1 MKQGTSEKIQNL
13 AVSLQLVTIEDM
25 RKHSLPQLVTM
36 IANKLNEL
44 MDEVYCFETDVREIL
59 KAQNEKIQVLLDEGL
74 YLEVENIFDG
84 WVQDGTFDSLIN
96 QTALKKVND
105 RIDVTITQMNESITN
120 DRFLITQLFNE
131 KMNNGG
137 MISVNQI
144 NKNVGKIDQS
154 YLSDELIQMIA
165 GTSPVSM
172 IPEDGSITPIK
183 NAYPTLIGEYPNENL
198 LDIAKVTR
206 GYYVYYED
214 GQIYE
219 LASHCVSD
227 YIAVIGGQHYVS
239 TQNEQTAFYDGN
251 KQFISGVS
259 GIGNGGQTIPSNAKY
274 MRMSIN
280 MNNLA
285 AAMISKDRLPINYY
299 PYEAKL
305 PPQLIKGYE
314 RYIPSETEKIVIV
327 DNTIKFK
334 GDMTLFD
341 TIRRN
346 YIRISG
352 EYHLPNSGDCLT
364 LNVINGEIK
373 VVNYHTT
380 LNSLNDNFIILF
392 VEYNQRYLSSIFSD
406 KQVIALEKR
415 RNIYV
420 SKTKNA
426 DYTTITEA
434 INDCKLAPKNHQ
446 YNIIID
452 DGLYLEVLDLS
463 GVNNINLIGVN
474 KHTCVIQNKNANY
487 YKAPLTTNGGGY
499 FANLKFIS
507 SSEEDEGIEP
517 RSYAMHY
524 EGNGVGVCEFYN
536 CIFKSDNNSA
546 VGIGMRKNE
555 TLIFNHCEIIKT
567 DTIPTTM
574 GTFYCHS
581 AQFNGH
587 TNQNII
593 VKNCEI
599 TSQSGAFLTIDDS
612 NTLDGIGEFGNVG
625 GEMEITFINNLFFSG
640 TLGKSDSGVIL
651 RGGQPKNDD
660 CIVGSIVLSKR
671 SYGNNVSQLNK

>member
-1 MKQGTSEKIQNL
+1 MKEKNIQEL
-13 AVSLQLVTIEDM
+13 AIRMGLISVEDMCQYTIAQLVY
-25 RKHSLPQLVTM
+25 M

-44 MDEVYCFETDVREIL
+44 MTNVNQFETEVDDTIKE
-59 KAQNEKIQVLLDEGL
+59 QNEAIKRLLNEGTL
-74 YLEVENIFDG
+74 AEVEKIFRQ
-84 WVQDGTFDSLIN
+84 WSKDGTFDRLIN
-96 QTALKKVND
+96 QSALKKVNG
-105 RIDVTITQMNESITN
+105 RIDETN
-120 DRFLITQLFNE
+120 AHLSQNFTDVRFHIRQLFEE

-137 MISVNQI
+137 MISINQI
-144 NKNVGKIDQS
+144 NKNSGKIDQS

-172 IPEDGSITPIK
+172 VPADGSITPIK

-198 LDIAKVTR
+198 LDITKVTR

-214 GQIYE
+214 GQVYE

-251 KQFISGVS
+251 KRFIGGVT

-280 MNNLA
+280 MNDLPS
-285 AAMISKDRLPINYY
+285 AMISKDRLPITYY

-314 RYIPSETEKIVIV
+314 RYIPSESEKIVIIG
-327 DNTIKFK
+327 TKIKFK

-341 TIRRN
+341 TVRKN

-352 EYHLPNSGDCLT
+352 EYDLPNSGDCLV
-364 LNVINGEIK
+364 LNIINGEIK
-373 VVNYHTT
+373 VVNFHTT
-380 LNSLNDNFIILF
+380 LNALSDNFVVLF
-392 VEYNQRYLSSIFSD
+392 VEYGGRYLSSIFD
-406 KQVIALEKR
+406 DRQVIQIETR

-420 SKTKNA
+420 SKNKNA

-434 INDCKLAPKNHQ
+434 INDCKLAPKNYQ
-446 YNIIID
+446 YNIIVD
-452 DGLYLEVLDLS
+452 DGLYLESLNLYDI
-463 GVNNINLIGVN
+463 NNINLIGVN
-474 KHTCVIQNKNANY
+474 KHTCIIQNKNANY
-487 YKAPLTTNGGGY
+487 YKAPLSTNGTGY
-499 FANLKFIS
+499 FANLTFIS

-536 CIFKSDNNSA
+536 CIFESDNNSA

-555 TLIFNHCEIIKT
+555 TLIFNQCEIIKT
-567 DTIPTTM
+567 DAIPSTM
-574 GTFYCHS
+574 GAFYCHS

-587 TNQNII
+587 SNQNIV
-593 VKNCEI
+593 VKNSEI

-625 GEMEITFINNLFFSG
+625 GEMEITFINNVFYSG
-640 TLGKSDSGVIL
+640 SHGKSDSGVML
-651 RGGQPKNDD
+651 RGGSPMNSD
-660 CIVGSIVLSKR
+660 CIVGSVVLSKR